1 MFQIGQFS
9 KLTQVTIRML
19 RYYDEVGLL
28 KPALINPQSGYRLY
42 AAAQIPTLNKIIY
55 LRDCGFNVSEIA
67 TALSSNNRSKDKL
80 QNDSLN
86 ELLDNSIDE
95 SLDESLDD
103 SLIEQLE
110 RKRLEVELTIKAEQE
125 KLRKIEMAK
134 KEIFNPN
141 GNMHYQV
148 SMKSIPSYSV
158 LSLRKTMPDYYAEGQ
173 MWEELSSFAAKENL
187 QFSQNTATFSIYH
200 DLEYK
205 EQNVDIEL
213 CVSVKNF
220 GLHKDKGDFTYRTTE
235 PIPNMACTMVYGDFS
250 NIAVAYLSFAQWLE
264 QNSQYQMFGP
274 TRQIVHY
281 GPWNESN
288 PENYVIEIQIP
299 LLTLT

>member
-19 RYYDEVGLL
+19 RYYDEMGLL
-28 KPALINPQSGYRLY
+28 NPAMIDPQSGYRLY
-42 AAAQIPTLNKIIY
+42 AAAQISTLNKIVY

-67 TALSSNNRSKDKL
+67 GVLSIDNRNKDK
-80 QNDSLN
+80 SLN
-86 ELLDNSIDE
+86 D
-95 SLDESLDD
+95 SLDESLNQ
-103 SLIEQLE
+103 SLIDQLE
-110 RKRLEVELTIKAEQE
+110 RKRLEIEQAIEAEQE
-125 KLRKIEMAK
+125 KLRKIEMAQ

-187 QFSQNTATFSIYH
+187 QFSQNTTTFSIYH

-205 EQNVDIEL
+205 ERNVNIEL
-213 CVSVKNF
+213 CVPVKNF
-220 GLHKDKGDFTYRTTE
+220 GLHKDKGNFTYRTTE
-235 PIPNMACTMVYGDFS
+235 SIPNMAYTMVYGDFS
-250 NIAVAYLSFAQWLE
+250 NIAGAYISFAQWLE
-264 QNSQYQMFGP
+264 QNSHYEMLGP

>member
-28 KPALINPQSGYRLY
+28 KPAMIDQQSGYRLY
-42 AAAQIPTLNKIIY
+42 AAAQISTLNKIVY

-67 TALSSNNRSKDKL
+67 KALSLDNRNKDKI
-80 QNDSLN
+80 NDP
-86 ELLDNSIDE
+86 LDK
-95 SLDESLDD
+95 SLDD
-103 SLIEQLE
+103 SLIDQLE
-110 RKRLEVELTIKAEQE
+110 RKRLEVEQTIEAAQE
-125 KLRKIEMAK
+125 KLRKIEIAK

-141 GNMHYQV
+141 GNIHYQV

-158 LSLRKTMPDYYAEGQ
+158 LSLRRTMPDYYAEGRL
-173 MWEELSSFAAKENL
+173 WEELSSFAAKENIH
-187 QFSQNTATFSIYH
+187 FSQNTDTFSIYH

-205 EQNVDIEL
+205 EKNVDIEL
-213 CVSVKNF
+213 CVPVINF
-220 GLHKDKGDFTYRTTE
+220 GLHKDIEDFTYRTTE

-250 NIAVAYLSFAQWLE
+250 NIAGAYLNFAQWLE
-264 QNSQYQMFGP
+264 QNSQYQMLGP

-299 LLTLT
+299 LMM

>member
-19 RYYDEVGLL
+19 RYYDELGLL
-28 KPALINPQSGYRLY
+28 KPAMIDPQSGYRLY
-42 AAAQIPTLNKIIY
+42 AAAQIPTLNKIVY

-67 TALSSNNRSKDKL
+67 GVLTLNNMNKDK
-80 QNDSLN
+80 
-86 ELLDNSIDE
+86 SINN
-95 SLDESLDD
+95 SLDEPLNQSLNH

-110 RKRLEVELTIKAEQE
+110 KKRLEVELTIKAEQE

-158 LSLRKTMPDYYAEGQ
+158 LSLRKTIPDYYAEGQ

-205 EQNVDIEL
+205 EQDVDIEL
-213 CVSVKNF
+213 CVPIKNF

-250 NIAVAYLSFAQWLE
+250 NIAGAYISFAQWLE
-264 QNSQYQMFGP
+264 QNNQYEMLGP

>member
-19 RYYDEVGLL
+19 RYYDEMGLL
-28 KPALINPQSGYRLY
+28 KPATINQQSGYRLY
-42 AAAQIPTLNKIIY
+42 AAAQIPTLNKIVY

-67 TALSSNNRSKDKL
+67 TALSLNNITK
-80 QNDSLN
+80 
-86 ELLDNSIDE
+86 DE
-95 SLDESLDD
+95 SLDQSLEQPVDQ
-103 SLIEQLE
+103 SLIEHLE
-110 RKRLEVELTIKAEQE
+110 RKRLEVEQIIEVEQE

-134 KEIFNPN
+134 KEIFNSN

-213 CVSVKNF
+213 CVPVKNF

-235 PIPNMACTMVYGDFS
+235 PIPNMASTMVYGDFS
-250 NIAVAYLSFAQWLE
+250 NVAGAYISFAQWLE
-264 QNSQYQMFGP
+264 QNSQYLMLGP

-288 PENYVIEIQIP
+288 PENYVTEIQIP

>member
-28 KPALINPQSGYRLY
+28 KPVMIDPQSGYRLY
-42 AAAQIPTLNKIIY
+42 AAAQIPTLNKIVY

-67 TALSSNNRSKDKL
+67 TALSIDNRNKDK
-80 QNDSLN
+80 SLN
-86 ELLDNSIDE
+86 G
-95 SLDESLDD
+95 SLDESQGD
-103 SLIEQLE
+103 SLTDQLE
-110 RKRLEVELTIKAEQE
+110 RKKLEVELTIKAEQE
-125 KLRKIEMAK
+125 KLRKIEMAQ
-134 KEIFNPN
+134 KEIFNAN

-213 CVSVKNF
+213 CAPVENF

-250 NIAVAYLSFAQWLE
+250 NIAGAYLSFAQWLE

>member
-28 KPALINPQSGYRLY
+28 KPAMIDPQSGYRLY
-42 AAAQIPTLNKIIY
+42 AAAQIPTLNKIVY

-67 TALSSNNRSKDKL
+67 TALSIDNRNKDK
-80 QNDSLN
+80 SLN
-86 ELLDNSIDE
+86 D
-95 SLDESLDD
+95 SLDESQGD
-103 SLIEQLE
+103 SLTDQLE

-148 SMKSIPSYSV
+148 SMKFIPSYSV
-158 LSLRKTMPDYYAEGQ
+158 LSLRKTMSDYYAEGQ

-213 CVSVKNF
+213 CAPVKNF

-250 NIAVAYLSFAQWLE
+250 NIAGAYYSFAQWLE
-264 QNSQYQMFGP
+264 QNSQYDMLGP

>member
-28 KPALINPQSGYRLY
+28 KPAMIDPQSGYRLY
-42 AAAQIPTLNKIIY
+42 AAAQIPTLNKIVY

-67 TALSSNNRSKDKL
+67 RALSLNNMNKDKL
-80 QNDSLN
+80 LND
-86 ELLDNSIDE
+86 
-95 SLDESLDD
+95 SLDESQDD
-103 SLIEQLE
+103 SLIDQLE
-110 RKRLEVELTIKAEQE
+110 RKRLEVEQTIEAEQE

-134 KEIFNPN
+134 REIFNPN

-158 LSLRKTMPDYYAEGQ
+158 LSLRKIMPDYYAEGQ
-173 MWEELSSFAAKENL
+173 MWEELSNFAAKENL

-200 DLEYK
+200 DLEYR

-213 CVSVKNF
+213 CVPVKNF
-220 GLHKDKGDFTYRTTE
+220 GLHKDKGYFTYRTTE

-250 NIAVAYLSFAQWLE
+250 NIAGAYLSFAQWLE
-264 QNSQYQMFGP
+264 QNNQYQMSGP

-281 GPWNESN
+281 GSWNESN
-288 PENYVIEIQIP
+288 PENYVTEIQIP